1 MAPLGEAEKATLR
14 AALKEKRGARTLFR
28 EPTLDR
34 LQCVLRV
41 MDLMRVSVCVYV
53 RSFPPSDHRV

>member
-41 MDLMRVSVCVYV
+41 MDLMRVSV
-53 RSFPPSDHRV
+53 